1 MYPSPNK
8 YDKIYTKSRN
18 PYKQNN
24 PVEKLIDEK
33 YNQLRLYF
41 RCESSFFNRTM
52 KVNLW
57 YSEHSNEWRWTL
69 CCDEDH
75 KIQESGGQ
83 KDLREAMN
91 DVATTVEYILDNEL
105 KSE

>member
-1 MYPSPNK
+1 MYPTPNK

-18 PYKQNN
+18 PYKQNI

-57 YSEHSNEWRWTL
+57 YSKHAQEWRWTL
-69 CCDEDH
+69 TCDEDPTL
-75 KIQESGGQ
+75 QESGGQ
-83 KDLREAMN
+83 EDLRKAME
-91 DVATTVEYILDNEL
+91 DVANTVEYIIDT
-105 KSE
+105 K